1 MSSLT
6 NLILTLVVQM
16 KQKKTGIIQQNR
28 TTQIIDYINNNYEHD
43 ICLHDLSERFHVSEY
58 YLCREF
64 KKNTNRTIID
74 YIKRTRVMNAERLF
88 IETDMNV
95 TEVSTLTGFSNLTHF
110 YRVFKEITGY
120 SPSEYK
126 KRLKN
131 NYSNFK

>member
-1 MSSLT
+1 MISVYM
-6 NLILTLVVQM
+6 I
-16 KQKKTGIIQQNR
+16 
-28 TTQIIDYINNNYEHD
+28 
-43 ICLHDLSERFHVSEY
+43 
-58 YLCREF
+58 YLKDREF